1 MSSLP
6 HGELPIFRHPDRC
19 RCLYSKGMFINAGM
33 RPGEEVTGDGNFWCA
48 RTQTILG
55 PDRQLC
61 DGDHCLDRSRACHES
76 L

>member
-1 MSSLP
+1 MTT
-6 HGELPIFRHPDRC
+6 ELPVFRNPDRC

-33 RPGEEVTGDGNFWCA
+33 KPGEEATGDGNFWCG

-61 DGDHCLDRSRACHES
+61 DGETCLDRSRGCHES